1 MLGMIIVSALLI
13 GATLGILGAGG
24 AILTMPALL
33 FFTAMDE
40 KTAVA
45 HSLVI
50 VGVIALAG
58 WMLNSVRNPGNFSW
72 RLFGIFALTSLP
84 GAAVGA
90 IAGASLPGGVQLTLL
105 VMIMFFSAYKILG
118 KKQQQATRESRLPVL
133 LPAGF
138 GTGAI
143 TGLVGV
149 GGGFL
154 MVPALHLLAG
164 LPLKNAT
171 VTSLGLI
178 VLNTAAA
185 ILALTVSQEWIEW
198 DLPVLIIMAAGG
210 VAGTLAAVL
219 VSHKISAARLQQGFA
234 MCLIVIASVLVG
246 TRLLA
251 A

>member
-13 GATLGILGAGG
+13 GATLGVLGAGG

-50 VGVIALAG
+50 VGLIALAG
-58 WMLNSVRNPGNFSW
+58 WVLNSVRNPGNFSW

-84 GAAVGA
+84 GAAMGA
-90 IAGASLPGGVQLTLL
+90 IAGTRLPGGVQLTLL
-105 VMIMFFSAYKILG
+105 VTIMFISAYKMLG
-118 KKQQQATRESRLPVL
+118 KKQNVAERNPSLPVL

-138 GTGAI
+138 GTGAM

-164 LPLKNAT
+164 LPLKSAT

-178 VLNTAAA
+178 VLNTAVA
-185 ILALTVSQEWIEW
+185 ILALSVSQERIEW

-210 VAGTLAAVL
+210 VAGALGAVL
-219 VSHKISAARLQQGFA
+219 ISHKISPARLQKGFA
-234 MCLIVIASVLVG
+234 MCLIVIASVLIG